1 MRENWRSPS
10 LRSFFGLNSDYME
23 KVYEMAFLMKY
34 HGSWS
39 FTEFYSLPVGLRA
52 WFLERLQKQFA
63 DEKAQHEKARRAA
76 KR

>member
-1 MRENWRSPS
+1 
-10 LRSFFGLNSDYME
+10 ME

-39 FTEFYSLPVGLRA
+39 FTEFYSLPVGLRK
-52 WFLERLQKQFA
+52 WFLERLQKQF
-63 DEKAQHEKARRAA
+63 DEEKKQYQQARRKA

>member
-1 MRENWRSPS
+1 
-10 LRSFFGLNSDYME
+10 
-23 KVYEMAFLMKY
+23 MAFLMKY

-39 FTEFYSLPVGLRA
+39 FTEFYSLPIGLRT